1 MELDQHH
8 PAGAPGAD
16 VPPKRSLVT
25 WGLNLLVVAM
35 VAAAGYFGY
44 AYLKQASAPATPAA
58 PAASAASPAKPPKVI
73 QLDVLNGCGAKGAGV
88 KFTGYLRS
96 SGFDVV
102 EMKNYKTFT
111 VTQTLVIDRI
121 GDLAQARR
129 VAAALGV
136 AEKNV
141 IQQINPDYFVDV
153 SVVIGADYTS
163 LRLTR

>member
-1 MELDQHH
+1 MELDQQHTDA
-8 PAGAPGAD
+8 PAGPPGAPG
-16 VPPKRSLVT
+16 KSRTIVT
-25 WGLNLLVVAM
+25 MLLNGLVVCTL
-35 VAAAGYFGY
+35 AAAGYFAY
-44 AYLKQASAPATPAA
+44 AYLNRPVPAPAPATVA
-58 PAASAASPAKPPKVI
+58 AKPPKVI

-88 KFTGYLRS
+88 KFTGFLRT

-102 EMKNYKTFT
+102 EMKNYKTFN
-111 VTQTLVIDRI
+111 VAQTLVIDRI

-153 SVVIGADYTS
+153 SVVIGADYGS
-163 LRLTR
+163 LRVAR